1 MWYSYRV
8 EVDEM
13 RQSRQSRRGFTLIE
27 LLIVILIILVLS
39 GILFKLSTLV
49 TYKATVAK
57 ATADMENI
65 RNALTEYY
73 SEYGIYPP
81 TTANSYIY
89 ECTNWQTRTLQ
100 RYLEQNRG
108 RVGDYGGDGEW
119 EEGKHIGYQYGL
131 VSHLYLRNR
140 NSQAHPYR
148 ADNARDKAAKRRWAE
163 YLSTLS
169 LRESGEKHKRLE
181 DFRARDGDTTKPD
194 WGIRGPQLDGVG
206 KQLYFNAQATLVDP
220 WDRAYNYKCRPPYQA
235 YDLWCNGPDRK
246 SGTADDIGR

>member
-1 MWYSYRV
+1 V

-73 SEYGIYPP
+73 AEYGIYPP
-81 TTANSYIY
+81 TVHNAYIY
-89 ECTNWQTRTLQ
+89 ECTNWQMTTMHKFLKK
-100 RYLEQNRG
+100 G
-108 RVGDYGGDGEW
+108 SVGDSGESGEW
-119 EEGKHIGYQYGL
+119 EDGKHIGYQYGL
-131 VSHLYLRNR
+131 VSHLYLRDR
-140 NSQAHPYR
+140 NSQSHPYR
-148 ADNARDKAAKRRWAE
+148 ADTARDKAAKRRWAE
-163 YLSTLS
+163 CLDSVT

-181 DFRARDGDTTKPD
+181 EFLERDGEVSKPD
-194 WGIRGPQLDGVG
+194 WGVRGPQLDGIGNV
-206 KQLYFNAQATLVDP
+206 LYFNARATLRDP
-220 WDRAYNYKCRPPYQA
+220 WDQAYNYKCYPPYQS
-235 YDLWCNGPDRK
+235 YELWCNK
-246 SGTADDIGR
+246 LGRQ